1 VFVFVVAVASVV
13 VVVVGWNLNGRPK
26 VLLWCNVLEESV
38 RRRLDE
44 TDLEFGLGASPDLH
58 EESLAFQIRPRSAG
72 FRCRCVRRYS
82 C

>member
-1 VFVFVVAVASVV
+1 MFVFVVAASIVVVV

-26 VLLWCNVLEESV
+26 ENV
-38 RRRLDE
+38 RRRLDA